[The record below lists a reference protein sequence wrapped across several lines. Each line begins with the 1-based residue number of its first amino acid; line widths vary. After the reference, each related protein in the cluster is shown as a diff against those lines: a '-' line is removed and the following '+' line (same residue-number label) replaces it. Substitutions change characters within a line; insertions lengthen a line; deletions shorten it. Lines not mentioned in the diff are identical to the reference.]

1 MDLFENYP
9 ARTRYQLAQ
18 LKRWIKDLAQ
28 EKQLGRVT
36 ESIKWGQASYSVKNG
51 SPIRLGWSEK
61 TPNYVSIYFHC
72 QSRLVSTFREL
83 YPNELEYV
91 GNREI
96 RLAVDTPLPEAV
108 LKHCIEMALKYH
120 TIKHLPLLGN

>member
-1 MDLFENYP
+1 MVTPN
-9 ARTRYQLAQ
+9 LATTKH
-18 LKRWIKDLAQ
+18 LIFRVERWIQDVAKENDL
-28 EKQLGRVT
+28 GPVT

-83 YPNELEYV
+83 YSNELEYV
-91 GNREI
+91 GNREV